1 MATRTFWVQ
10 LEQHYWDTMPNNK
23 DRMTNQTAWGMYGSI
38 ESPTGKDLT
47 DTLPTTPGRYV
58 EDNGH

>member
-23 DRMTNQTAWGMYGSI
+23 DRMTNQTAYEMWGDPEISGVKRSLYI
-38 ESPTGKDLT
+38 
-47 DTLPTTPGRYV
+47 
-58 EDNGH
+58 HQ